1 MMMHKL
7 FEEAGAL
14 GCGSLMLTANMNQSK
29 EAQSLE
35 GLRGTASVQ
44 RKRTVLSGGMFN
56 HNSRSYSRHS

>member
-7 FEEAGAL
+7 FEEAGAPV
-14 GCGSLMLTANMNQSK
+14 CGSLTLTANMNQSR
-29 EAQSLE
+29 EGQGLE